1 MQIALVGTAP
11 LSRDVC
17 PFNDPAW
24 TIWACSGGNMG
35 NVLPRIDAFFEL
47 HALVDMTAPE
57 NHGNALPLYAWLR
70 TQSFPVYMQEKNAL
84 VPQAIPFPRDA
95 MLKKFGRNWFT
106 STVAWMFA
114 YALCQIEAAGHA
126 ENEIGLFGVDM
137 ASHMEHYTAQRA
149 GCTRFI
155 EIAEER
161 GIKVIVPFE
170 SCLASPTPL
179 YGYSEATRFG
189 RRLNAT
195 QHQLRSARAEMIGRR
210 DKLNTEIAY
219 FDGALEQIGY
229 MIRTWTDGGDAEV
242 KSSDDIK
249 PEVVAPAF
257 RGTVDMSEFEKDGAL
272 LVPKAKRNGAGKAAE
287 A

>member
-1 MQIALVGTAP
+1 MTKIAIVGTAP

-17 PFNDPAW
+17 PFGDPEW

-35 NVLPRIDAFFEL
+35 NALPRIDVFFEL

-57 NHGNALPLYAWLR
+57 NHGNALPFYGWLR
-70 TQSFPVYMQEKNAL
+70 TQSFPVYMQEKNQL
-84 VPQAIPFPRDA
+84 VPQAIVFPRDEL
-95 MLKKFGRNWFT
+95 LKEFGRNWFT
-106 STVAWMFA
+106 STVAWMMAFA
-114 YALCQIEAAGHA
+114 IRQMKEGDT
-126 ENEIGLFGVDM
+126 IGLFGVDM
-137 ASHMEHYTAQRA
+137 AATSEHYTTQKA

-179 YGYSEATRFG
+179 YGYSEATRLG

-195 QHQLRSARAEMIGRR
+195 RHQVINARAQLVAQR
-210 DKLNTEIAY
+210 DKTDREVAF
-219 FDGALEQIGY
+219 FDGALEQINY
-229 MIRTWTDGGDAEV
+229 FIRTWTDGADAKTEAALDHIDAV
-242 KSSDDIK
+242 AK
-249 PEVVAPAF
+249 PNEPF
-257 RGTVDMSEFEKDGAL
+257 RGTVDMNEFEQDGSL
-272 LVPKAKRNGAGKAAE
+272 LVPKGKRNGKGAE